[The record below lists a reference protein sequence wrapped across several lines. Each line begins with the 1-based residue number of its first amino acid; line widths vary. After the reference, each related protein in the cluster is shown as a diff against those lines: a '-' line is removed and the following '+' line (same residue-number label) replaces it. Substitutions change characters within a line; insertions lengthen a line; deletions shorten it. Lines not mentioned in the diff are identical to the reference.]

1 MARKK
6 LPIEYDPDIR
16 INQDVRGAPIAD
28 ALATLYRS
36 SRINEEVLR
45 EISELARK
53 GYTLKAIA
61 ARVGMGYRTLTSWIS
76 RGERRREEIDDWV
89 DRMNDLPSHYSH
101 EQIVAELGEPPQED
115 DLLAIYDAVARS
127 AAGAE
132 CDLVDVVMNDAL
144 LNQSTSSAKWMLNS
158 RYGWNSKVRVER
170 DDSNHTVDADVLSA
184 LDKKLSDYEAKQN
197 AMNYAAEPTNET
209 TQS

>member
-28 ALATLYRS
+28 ALATLYRA

-170 DDSNHTVDADVLSA
+170 DDGNDTVDADVLSA
-184 LDKKLSDYEAKQN
+184 LDKKLNDYEAKQR
-197 AMNYAAEPTNET
+197 ALSDATEPTNET

>member
-170 DDSNHTVDADVLSA
+170 DDGNDTVDADVLSA
-184 LDKKLSDYEAKQN
+184 LDKKLSDYEAKQR
-197 AMNYAAEPTNET
+197 AIADAAEPTNET
-209 TQS
+209 AQS